1 MPGVDNWPVT
11 TTPEH
16 AVPPAENSATAT
28 GITTNHLRLDEISST
43 EVDALIIQHRLP
55 GWADDFPQ
63 PMDYDAARQF
73 FEEGLMVAAGD
84 AMATRLLRERSTS
97 EVVGTIGFLPVPEPG
112 AVEVSYSVVPS
123 RRGRGYATEALI
135 ALAHNALEHPEI
147 TMVTAST
154 EADNTAS
161 VELLLTAGFLP
172 EEGTGLSLHFVLRRP
187 QLPEDTA
194 QAPAASL

>member
-1 MPGVDNWPVT
+1 MT

-16 AVPPAENSATAT
+16 AAQAADNTVPAT
-28 GITTNHLRLDEISST
+28 GITTENLQLDEMSST
-43 EVDALIIQHRLP
+43 EVDALIIQQRLP
-55 GWADDFPQ
+55 DWAEDFPQ

-73 FEEGLMVAAGD
+73 FEEGLMVAAGH
-84 AMATRLLRERSTS
+84 ALATRLLRERSTS

-135 ALAHNALEHPEI
+135 ALAHNAFEHPGI

-172 EEGTGLSLHFVLRRP
+172 VDGPGLSLHFVLRRP

-194 QAPAASL
+194 QVPAASL